1 MGHFAVALLAL
12 LAPSAV
18 VASPIKARSST
29 AYQVKETHF
38 VPRGWKKVERASADQ
53 VINLQIGLKQG
64 NFEELERH
72 LYEVSDPAHT
82 RYGKHLS
89 QQDVKDLVKPSDE
102 ALDLVHE
109 WLRQNDVVPA
119 GYSTAKDWIAITLP
133 IDKVESLLD
142 TEYHTYQHAD
152 GSRVERTSKWSLPEH
167 LHDHIDTIQPTT
179 SFFRA
184 RAEKFDHILD
194 AGWVPPAY
202 TPPSNSTLN
211 KVCNISSVT
220 PECFQTLYG
229 TKGYKTRAADVNKV
243 GFTNYLGEHPIR
255 SDAELFLAKYR
266 PEAVSSAKDFKQ
278 YTIAGG
284 PGDGPIT
291 QEELAA
297 GTDKEANLD
306 VQAIAGISYGTPIE
320 SYSTGGSPPFIPSR
334 MAPTNTNEPYLAWLD
349 YLLSQPNIPQVI
361 STSYSDDEQT
371 VPRSYA
377 NRVCQEFARVGVRGT
392 SILFSSGDDG
402 VGPDGGECV
411 SNDGKNTTMFL
422 PGFPSS
428 CPYVTTIGATMKFQP
443 EVVAY
448 RPPFDRNGKHYG
460 AYTSGG
466 GFSNYFEAPK
476 YQKQVT
482 DDYVKSLGGK
492 FDGLYNKKG
501 RGYPDIS
508 AQGMYFAY
516 FYNGTEGTISG
527 TSASCPLTGGIIA
540 LLNDARIASGLP
552 PMGFLN
558 PWIYSVG
565 RKGVTDV
572 TSGSAHGC
580 DTEGFPAQKG
590 WDPVTGFG
598 TPIFPELVKLA
609 GAKLH

>member
-1 MGHFAVALLAL
+1 MGRFAVAFLAL
-12 LAPSAV
+12 LAPTAV
-18 VASPIKARSST
+18 VSSPIKART
-29 AYQVKETHF
+29 PYQVKETHHA
-38 VPRGWKKVERASADQ
+38 PRGWKRVERASADQ
-53 VINLQIGLKQG
+53 VMNIQIGLKQG

-72 LYEVSDPAHT
+72 LYEVSDPAHA
-82 RYGKHLS
+82 RYGQHLS
-89 QQDVKDLVKPSDE
+89 QQEVKDLVKPSDE

-109 WLRQNDVVPA
+109 WLQDNGVAPA
-119 GYSTAKDWIAITLP
+119 GYSTAKDWISVTLP
-133 IDKVESLLD
+133 VDKIESLLD
-142 TEYHTYQHAD
+142 TKYHTYEHAD
-152 GSRVERTSKWSLPEH
+152 GSRVARTSKWSLPAH

-184 RAEKFDHILD
+184 RAERFDHVLD
-194 AGWVPPAY
+194 AGWIPPAY

-255 SDAELFLAKYR
+255 SDTEKFLAKYR
-266 PEAVSSAKDFKQ
+266 PEAVSSARDFKQ
-278 YTIAGG
+278 FTIANG

-291 QEELAA
+291 QEELAG

-306 VQAIAGISYGTPIE
+306 VQAIAGISWGTPIE
-320 SYSTGGSPPFIPSR
+320 SYSTGGSPPFIPSQ
-334 MAPTNTNEPYLAWLD
+334 MAPDNTNEPYLVWLD
-349 YLLSQPNIPQVI
+349 YLLSQPSIPQVI

-371 VPRSYA
+371 VPRTYA
-377 NRVCQEFARVGVRGT
+377 NRVCQEFARAGARGT

-402 VGPDGGECV
+402 VGPDGGVCCI
-411 SNDGKNTTMFL
+411 
-422 PGFPSS
+422 PPS
-428 CPYVTTIGATMKFQP
+428 
-443 EVVAY
+443 
-448 RPPFDRNGKHYG
+448 FDRAGQHYG

-482 DDYVKSLGGK
+482 EAYVKSLNGT

-527 TSASCPLTGGIIA
+527 TSASCPLTGGIIS
-540 LLNDARIASGLP
+540 LLNDARIASGMP

-565 RKGVTDV
+565 RKGVNDI

-580 DTEGFPAQKG
+580 DTAGFPAQKG

-609 GAKLH
+609 GASFS